1 MNKNKIFTT
10 DEPFFPAL
18 VDHIFA
24 KYELLEIANLKI
36 IVPCKAD
43 IPLLFDA
50 FKKHKKT
57 VILPNVVSFENIDEE
72 YLILNI
78 DKVKVTSPTRRILLL
93 TEFITKWNR
102 DNKENLPISVVHN
115 LTSLLDELQHNQI
128 PISALNLNDPTEHW
142 QNRFLSE
149 FAQAWGSVLQNEIDP
164 LEHKNNYI
172 NNIIYSKDEH
182 IIFAGIHSSKICHA
196 LIKTIY
202 NLEFGLI
209 VLPNLDLHMEEEEW
223 SRINE
228 EHHQYCLKGLLDYVS
243 ASRRDVQYLTVAPK
257 IGNEL
262 IEYAFDLSKN
272 LYDFNTKEDSN
283 FEIITCK
290 SQEEEA
296 QIISMI
302 IKNEENVSLFIS
314 DGLLSKRVN
323 SLLNEESATDNYYL
337 YVTFLLYILDV
348 LTSNWGG
355 VELLS
360 LLKHPFIDLG
370 YPKDEYNK
378 ILADFEIKILRNLS
392 NSGIEAIKKGI
403 DSYNDSE
410 ISSFF
415 SKVELNFAPLTS
427 NINHNI
433 SKIAKAHI
441 ECAQRLSKFLQLGN
455 EISDFMVALIRECE
469 KVEINTLELYQKI
482 LNLLLQ
488 NKFSSISNHLHR
500 FSLHKNKVVILTNF
514 NEGHFPPD
522 FQNPLL
528 SPSMRKQIG
537 LPSTQI
543 GYFQYTLYNL
553 MHAEKVYITRSVKG
567 ISGVNRKPFLLQRLE
582 MLIRKNG
589 NALNKQPFKEWLKL
603 LTKPDFI
610 IPYSRPKP
618 KPSIDVRLKKLQTL
632 SSTAVEKLIR
642 NPYSFYAEYILDLK
656 PLRELNF
663 KPTVMHFGIT
673 IHKIFEKYLLS
684 QNNSYEILLNIAHKY
699 MNFPSIQS
707 IWWPKFQKIAKDFFK
722 LDMERRKNFSVVEV
736 EKAFSWPLSE
746 KITIRAKC
754 DRIEHLLDGS
764 IAIIDYKTGSLP
776 TQSDVEISPQL
787 ILQAITVMHSMNKEI
802 KELMYW
808 KFDGKQ
814 AEIFT
819 IENHEE
825 IVQFLSTNI
834 NDFLSNFLNENVPFT
849 ASYSLNL
856 KRSSN
861 YKHLERT
868 EEWL

>member
-1 MNKNKIFTT
+1 M
-10 DEPFFPAL
+10 
-18 VDHIFA
+18 
-24 KYELLEIANLKI
+24 
-36 IVPCKAD
+36 
-43 IPLLFDA
+43 
-50 FKKHKKT
+50 
-57 VILPNVVSFENIDEE
+57 PNIVSFENIDEE
-72 YLILNI
+72 YLILNV

-93 TEFITKWNR
+93 TEFIIKWNR

-128 PISALNLNDPTEHW
+128 PISALHNLGLDDFTEHW
-142 QNRFLSE
+142 QSRFLSE
-149 FAQAWGSVLQNEIDP
+149 FAQAWSNILQDEIDP

-172 NNIIYSKDEH
+172 NNIYNRPLSKFACERQGLGAYGTENRNVLDIHEDLSAGATKQLSAEVEFRKRSNKDEH
-182 IIFAGIHSSKICHA
+182 VIFAGIHPSRICHT

-209 VLPNLDLHMEEEEW
+209 VLPNLDLRMKEEEW

-228 EHHQYCLKGLLDYVS
+228 EHHGYCLKGLLDYIG
-243 ASRRDVQYLTVAPK
+243 ASREDVQYLTAAPK
-257 IGNEL
+257 IGNKL

-272 LYDFNTKEDSN
+272 LYDFNAKEDSN

-296 QIISMI
+296 QIILMI
-302 IKNEENVSLFIS
+302 IKNENLENVSLFVS
-314 DGLLSKRVN
+314 DKLLSKRVN
-323 SLLNEESATDNYYL
+323 SLLNEESATNNYYL
-337 YVTFLLYILDV
+337 YITFLLYILDI
-348 LTSNWGG
+348 LTSNWGS

-378 ILADFEIKILRNLS
+378 ILADFEIKILRNL
-392 NSGIEAIKKGI
+392 NQMGIEEIRKGT
-403 DSYNDSE
+403 DSYNDLE
-410 ISSFF
+410 ISAFF
-415 SKVELNFAPLTS
+415 RKVELSFASLIS

-433 SKIAKAHI
+433 SEIAKAHV
-441 ECAQRLSKFLQLGN
+441 ECAQKLSQFLQLGN
-455 EISDFMVALIRECE
+455 ELSDFMITLIRECE
-469 KVEINTLELYQKI
+469 RVEINTLELYQKI
-482 LNLLLQ
+482 LSLLLQ
-488 NKFSSISNHLHR
+488 NKFSSTQNHLHR

-514 NEGHFPPD
+514 NEGYFPPD

-528 SPSMRKQIG
+528 SPLIRRQIG

-543 GYFQYTLYNL
+543 GYFQYILYNL

-567 ISGVNRKPFLLQRLE
+567 VSGVNRKPLFLQRLE

-589 NALNKQPFKEWLKL
+589 NALSKQPFREWLKL
-603 LTKPDFI
+603 LTKPDLV
-610 IPYSRPKP
+610 IPCSRPKP
-618 KPSIDVRLKKLQTL
+618 KPPVDVRLKKLQTL

-663 KPTVMHFGIT
+663 RPTIMHFGIT

-684 QNNSYEILLNIAHKY
+684 KNNSYEALFNIAHKY

-722 LDMERRKNFSVVEV
+722 LDMERRKNSSIVEV

-754 DRIEHLLDGS
+754 DRIEHLLDRS

-776 TQSDVEISPQL
+776 TQSDVEMFFSPQL
-787 ILQAITVMHSMNKEI
+787 ILQAITAMHSMNKEI

-808 KFDGKQ
+808 KFDGNQ
-814 AEIFT
+814 AEVFT

-825 IVQFLSTNI
+825 IMRFLSTNI
-834 NDFLSNFLNENVPFT
+834 KGFLSNFLNENVPFT
-849 ASYSLNL
+849 ASYSFKRPL
-856 KRSSN
+856 KD
-861 YKHLERT
+861 KHLERT